1 MNQFFSF
8 KRFTLLVKKHWA
20 DNKKRYALSAMAFFG
35 LLIIWFVFTILTLSD
50 EMIPMGKEVQTITFF
65 FSLFAVGTFYASQ
78 YFSDLGSRAKGI
90 NFLLVPASAFEKL
103 LCSLLYTTLLFF
115 VVFTATYY
123 LADILMVGIAKTIS
137 GTVQTD
143 EKIAVAN
150 VFDIT
155 IIPLNKDTTLNFL
168 LFFFSVQ
175 SAFLL
180 GSVYFEKYS
189 FIKTIISGFI
199 AGFILFCFVFF
210 FYEQLLPPGDHHRG
224 FLTSYRVRVDG
235 ADDRL
240 IQIPNWIGQIFRFLI
255 MYGIAPFLWVVTY
268 YRLKEKQV

>member
-8 KRFTLLVKKHWA
+8 KRFTLLVFKHWA
-20 DNKKRYALSAMAFFG
+20 DNKKRYGLSVLAFIG
-35 LLIIWFVFTILTLSD
+35 LLIAWFVFTMLTGFDD
-50 EMIPMGKEVQTITFF
+50 EMMGKAVQLITFF
-65 FSLFAVGTFYASQ
+65 FALFAVGTFYASQ

-103 LCSLLYTTLLFF
+103 LCSLLYTVVLFF
-115 VVFTATYY
+115 VLFTLSFY
-123 LADILMVGIAKTIS
+123 LVDLLMVTIANTLP
-137 GTVQTD
+137 GA
-143 EKIAVAN
+143 EKPGGKSALIN
-150 VFDIT
+150 VFKVIILRFNRDST
-155 IIPLNKDTTLNFL
+155 INFL

-199 AGFILFCFVFF
+199 AGFILFCFMYFF
-210 FYEQLLPPGDHHRG
+210 NEHLLPNGGFQSG
-224 FLTSYRVRVDG
+224 FLTSYRVHVDG
-235 ADDRL
+235 INDHLVQVPR
-240 IQIPNWIGQIFRFLI
+240 WIGEVFLFLV
-255 MYGIAPFLWVVTY
+255 MYAIAPFLWIVTY